1 MSPSLPSHAAARCL
15 ALTLVHGA
23 FFPYVSPVS
32 FAGGPLYPIISSNS
46 SKPMSKMRTSRDNS
60 HLLESDTDG
69 RSNWAPFKLKS

>member
-32 FAGGPLYPIISSNS
+32 FAGGPLSPEVITTSQPLMWVSHQLCGPQNS
-46 SKPMSKMRTSRDNS
+46 DLR
-60 HLLESDTDG
+60 L
-69 RSNWAPFKLKS
+69 